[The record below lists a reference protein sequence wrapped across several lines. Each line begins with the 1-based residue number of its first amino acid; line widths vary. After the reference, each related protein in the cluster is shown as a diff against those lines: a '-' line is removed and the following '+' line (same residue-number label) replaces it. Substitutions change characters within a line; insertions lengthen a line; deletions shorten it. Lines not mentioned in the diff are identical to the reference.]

1 MNILENW
8 NIHKNSINSKG
19 GVVVSHHYDASK
31 IGIDILNSGGNAV
44 DAAVSMGLSLGIIEP
59 WMSGIGGCGYMIY
72 YDSKSQKSYAIDF
85 GVKSPIN
92 LDVSKFIISD
102 GSKDIDLFGWPLVK
116 DNLNIHGPLSMAV
129 PGYISGVSNA
139 LNSFGRMSWKEV
151 IEPAYQL
158 SKRGLALD
166 WYATLRIAMEAK
178 YLREYNSSSD
188 VFLDNGLPPVSEDPI
203 NLKFIK
209 NLKLSNSY
217 EILKEEG
224 ASSFYSGELSEIL
237 LKDFNSINSVI
248 NEKDLSDYQ
257 SEKVDTQKTNYRN
270 AEIHVAP
277 GLNAGPSLLDAL
289 NHLQKSWSSSSS
301 LPSSSD
307 YTAYVKSLLFSYDKR
322 LKSMGSELDKSCTT
336 HLCVVD
342 KEGNM
347 VSLTQTLLSVFGSR
361 VVLPETGILMNN
373 GIMWF
378 DPRPRT
384 PNSLGAAKKPLC
396 NMCPTLVLDKS
407 GKKIALG
414 ASGGRRIFPA
424 VFQLISFLIDY
435 NMSLEEAFNAPR
447 IDYSGEKRI
456 LVNNAIDSSVISTL
470 DEKLSLHSIPDSVV
484 SHLFAAPNAVMVNS
498 DNERYGNA
506 YIPSPWSMALSTD

>member
-166 WYATLRIAMEAK
+166 WYATLRIAM
-178 YLREYNSSSD
+178 
-188 VFLDNGLPPVSEDPI
+188 
-203 NLKFIK
+203 
-209 NLKLSNSY
+209 
-217 EILKEEG
+217 
-224 ASSFYSGELSEIL
+224 
-237 LKDFNSINSVI
+237 
-248 NEKDLSDYQ
+248 
-257 SEKVDTQKTNYRN
+257 
-270 AEIHVAP
+270 
-277 GLNAGPSLLDAL
+277 DA
-289 NHLQKSWSSSSS
+289 
-301 LPSSSD
+301 
-307 YTAYVKSLLFSYDKR
+307 
-322 LKSMGSELDKSCTT
+322 
-336 HLCVVD
+336 
-342 KEGNM
+342 
-347 VSLTQTLLSVFGSR
+347 
-361 VVLPETGILMNN
+361 
-373 GIMWF
+373 
-378 DPRPRT
+378 
-384 PNSLGAAKKPLC
+384 
-396 NMCPTLVLDKS
+396 
-407 GKKIALG
+407 
-414 ASGGRRIFPA
+414 
-424 VFQLISFLIDY
+424 
-435 NMSLEEAFNAPR
+435 
-447 IDYSGEKRI
+447 
-456 LVNNAIDSSVISTL
+456 
-470 DEKLSLHSIPDSVV
+470 
-484 SHLFAAPNAVMVNS
+484 
-498 DNERYGNA
+498 
-506 YIPSPWSMALSTD
+506 